1 MSHHRPSGVRR
12 SPGLLASLA
21 ALAVVAALWQPYAP
35 DAVDLVLRNVGM
47 SWAHPMGTDHLGRD
61 VLSRILV
68 GFARTLAAVA
78 VVASVCVGVGV
89 AVGILASSLQGFARA
104 ALLRTAEFASVVPS
118 LVAAIAIVAMF
129 GNGTLTVGLALAAGA
144 WGPHALLAFG
154 LAERARGETYVR
166 AAAAL
171 GAGSAHLLRRH
182 VLPAILDTQ
191 LAYLGAKI
199 GRIVIAYSALAFLG
213 LGADSSRP
221 DWGAML
227 FEYRL
232 MMFDQPTL
240 MLWPGLAIVLLC
252 VALREGIGWDKD
264 APARVSPP

>member
-1 MSHHRPSGVRR
+1 MSHHLPSGVRR
-12 SPGLLASLA
+12 SPTLLASLA

-35 DAVDLVLRNVGM
+35 DAVDLTLRNVGM

-78 VVASVCVGVGV
+78 IVASVCVGIGM
-89 AVGILASSLQGFARA
+89 AVGILASSLHGFARA

-129 GNGTLTVGLALAAGA
+129 GNGTLVVGLALAAGA

-154 LAERARGETYVR
+154 LAERTRGETYVR

-171 GAGSAHLLRRH
+171 GASSAHVLFRH
-182 VLPAILDTQ
+182 VLPAIVDTQ

-199 GRIVIAYSALAFLG
+199 GRVVIAYSALAFLG
-213 LGADSSRP
+213 LGADASRP

-232 MMFDQPTL
+232 SMFDQPTL

-264 APARVSPP
+264 ARTRAAPH

>member
-1 MSHHRPSGVRR
+1 MSHHMPSDVRR
-12 SPGLLASLA
+12 QPSLLLGLCV
-21 ALAVVAALWQPYAP
+21 LAVVASLWQPHSP
-35 DAVDLVLRNVGM
+35 DAIDLAARNIGL
-47 SWAHPMGTDHLGRD
+47 SWLHPMGTDHLGRD
-61 VLSRILV
+61 VLSRLLV

-78 VVASVCVGVGV
+78 IVGSVCVGLGLAVGV
-89 AVGILASSLQGFARA
+89 LASSVQGAPRA
-104 ALLRTAEFASVVPS
+104 ALLRIAEFASVVPS
-118 LVAAIAIVAMF
+118 LVAAIAIVALF
-129 GNGTLTVGLALAAGA
+129 GNSTLVVGLALAAGA

-154 LAERARGETYVR
+154 LAERARAETYVR
-166 AAAAL
+166 AAGAL
-171 GAGSAHLLRRH
+171 GGGRAHVLRRH

-199 GRIVIAYSALAFLG
+199 GRVVIAYSALAFLG
-213 LGADSSRP
+213 LGADASRP

-232 MMFDQPTL
+232 SMFDQPAL

-264 APARVSPP
+264 APRPAL

>member
-1 MSHHRPSGVRR
+1 MSHHLPSGVRR

-21 ALAVVAALWQPYAP
+21 ALAAIAAVWQPYAP
-35 DAVDLVLRNVGM
+35 DAVDLTLRNIGI
-47 SWAHPMGTDHLGRD
+47 SWSHPMGTDHLGRD
-61 VLSRILV
+61 VLSRIMV

-78 VVASVCVGVGV
+78 VVASVCVGLGM
-89 AVGILASSLQGFARA
+89 AVGILASSLQGLARA

-118 LVAAIAIVAMF
+118 LVAAIAIVALF
-129 GNGTLTVGLALAAGA
+129 GNGTLAVGLALAAGA

-154 LAERARGETYVR
+154 LAERTRGETYVR

-171 GAGSAHLLRRH
+171 GAGTAHVLFRH
-182 VLPAILDTQ
+182 VLPAIVDTQ

-199 GRIVIAYSALAFLG
+199 GRVVIAYSALAFLG
-213 LGADSSRP
+213 LGADASQP

-232 MMFDQPTL
+232 SMFDQPSL

-252 VALREGIGWDKD
+252 VTLREAIGWDKD
-264 APARVSPP
+264 ARAGVPQA

>member
-1 MSHHRPSGVRR
+1 MSHHKPSGVRR

-21 ALAVVAALWQPYAP
+21 ALAAIAAVWQPHAP
-35 DAVDLVLRNVGM
+35 DAVDLALRNIGM

-61 VLSRILV
+61 VLSRIMV

-78 VVASVCVGVGV
+78 IVASVCVGVGM
-89 AVGILASSLQGFARA
+89 AAGILASSLQGLARA

-118 LVAAIAIVAMF
+118 LVAAIALVAVF
-129 GNGTLTVGLALAAGA
+129 GNGTLVVGLALAAGA

-154 LAERARGETYVR
+154 LAERTRGETYVR

-171 GAGSAHLLRRH
+171 GAGSGHLLFRH
-182 VLPAILDTQ
+182 VVPAIVDTQ
-191 LAYLGAKI
+191 LAYLGARI
-199 GRIVIAYSALAFLG
+199 GRVVIAYSALAFLG
-213 LGADSSRP
+213 LGADASRP

-232 MMFDQPTL
+232 SMFDQPTL
-240 MLWPGLAIVLLC
+240 MLWPGLATVLLC
-252 VALREGIGWDKD
+252 VALRAGIGWDKD
-264 APARVSPP
+264 AQARAD